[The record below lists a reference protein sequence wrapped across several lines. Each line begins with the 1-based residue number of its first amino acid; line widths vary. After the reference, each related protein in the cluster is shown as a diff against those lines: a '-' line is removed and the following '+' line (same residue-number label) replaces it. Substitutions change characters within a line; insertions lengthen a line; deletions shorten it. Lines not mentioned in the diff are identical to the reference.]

1 MKGDEE
7 SILEDLFHYAFY
19 SESKILIKFDI
30 NKWKKKDIFRF
41 EYLFTFFLHNEK
53 LINLSKL
60 IYFGAKKGETQLI
73 KKKLSI
79 VMSV

>member
-30 NKWKKKDIFRF
+30 NKWKKKDIL
-41 EYLFTFFLHNEK
+41 YLFTFFLHNEK

-60 IYFGAKKGETQLI
+60 IYFEAKKGETQLI

>member
-1 MKGDEE
+1 ME
-7 SILEDLFHYAFY
+7 
-19 SESKILIKFDI
+19 
-30 NKWKKKDIFRF
+30 KKDIFRF

-60 IYFGAKKGETQLI
+60 IYFEAKKGETQLI
-73 KKKLSI
+73 KKNLSI